1 MKTIFI
7 LMDSLN
13 RHYLSLYGAG
23 RVRTPNLERLA
34 ARGIVFENHFSGS
47 MPCMPARREM
57 MTGRSNF
64 LEAPWGPIEPFD
76 DCLPVELRKTR
87 QVYSHLITD
96 HYHYWRPMGEG
107 YHELFDTWELER
119 GQEYDPWH
127 PLVAD
132 PETPAHHGR
141 YARQFWVNRRW
152 MDTERDEDYATPRC
166 FVRAIEFLRNNHAAD
181 NWHLHLELFS
191 PHEPFT
197 CPKRYLERAG
207 DPWNE
212 RYDFVWPD
220 YAPVAEGPEAV
231 EHIRKC
237 YAGTL
242 MMADAWLGKF
252 LDTMDELD
260 AWKDTTVILTT
271 DHGHLLGEHGYWA
284 KNYTFDYKEIVH
296 IPLVICT
303 PQESRAGLATASPWR
318 AGRRVSGLT
327 ATIDLMP
334 TLMDLHRAPLPP
346 HVQGKSLLHLLDR
359 DGPHHDAVLYGYHGK
374 DIGMTDGR
382 YAYCRQPLENSFLY
396 HYTAMPRRYFKDR
409 EKLAGAEVGRFL
421 KHACDIPVYRV
432 KVPSHR
438 HYAAPDFNPIYDIQA
453 DPGQLRP
460 IRDARLEGEL
470 AARMRELLQRY
481 DAPECQYARVGL

>member
-7 LMDSLN
+7 IMDSLN

-23 RVRTPNLERLA
+23 RVRTPNIERLA
-34 ARGIVFENHFSGS
+34 ARGTLFDNHFAGS

-57 MTGRSNF
+57 MTGRLNF
-64 LEAPWGPIEPFD
+64 LEAPWGPIEPYD
-76 DCLPVELRKTR
+76 DCLPVELRKAR

-107 YHELFDTWELER
+107 YHDLFDTWELER

-127 PLVAD
+127 PLVAA
-132 PETPAHHGR
+132 PEPPAHRGR
-141 YARQFWVNRRW
+141 YARQFWVNSRW
-152 MDTERDEDYATPRC
+152 MDIERDEDYATPRC
-166 FVRAIEFLRNNHAAD
+166 FMRAVEFLKNNHAAD
-181 NWHLHLELFS
+181 NWHLQLELFS
-191 PHEPFT
+191 PHEPFV
-197 CPKRYLERAG
+197 CPKRYLEMAG
-207 DPWNE
+207 DAWNE
-212 RYDFVWPD
+212 PYEFVWPD
-220 YAPVAEGPEAV
+220 YAPVEEAPEAV
-231 EHIRKC
+231 EHVRKC

-252 LDTMDELD
+252 LDVMDELG

-284 KNYTFDYKEIVH
+284 KNYTFDYKELVH
-296 IPLVICT
+296 IPLVVCT
-303 PQESRAGLATASPWR
+303 PEGSRAGGRAT
-318 AGRRVSGLT
+318 GLT

-334 TLMDLHRAPLPP
+334 TLMDIHGAPLPP
-346 HVQGKSLLHLLDR
+346 HVQGKSLLHLFQR

-382 YAYCRQPLENSFLY
+382 HTYCRQPLEGSFLY
-396 HYTAMPRRYFKDR
+396 HYTAMPRRYFKER

-421 KHACDIPVYRV
+421 AHAYGIAVYRV

-438 HYAAPDFNPIYDIQA
+438 HHAAPDFNPIYDIQS

-470 AARMRELLQRY
+470 AAKMRELLQRY

>member
-1 MKTIFI
+1 
-7 LMDSLN
+7 
-13 RHYLSLYGAG
+13 
-23 RVRTPNLERLA
+23 
-34 ARGIVFENHFSGS
+34 
-47 MPCMPARREM
+47 
-57 MTGRSNF
+57 
-64 LEAPWGPIEPFD
+64 
-76 DCLPVELRKTR
+76 VELRKKR

-107 YHELFDTWELER
+107 YHDLFDTWELER

-132 PETPAHHGR
+132 PEAPAHRGR

-152 MDTERDEDYATPRC
+152 MDTERDEDYPTPRC
-166 FVRAIEFLRNNHAAD
+166 FMRAVEFLRNNHAAD
-181 NWHLHLELFS
+181 NWHLHLEVFS
-191 PHEPFT
+191 PHEPFM
-197 CPKRYLERAG
+197 CPKRYLEMAG
-207 DPWNE
+207 DTWNE
-212 RYDFVWPD
+212 PYEFVWPD
-220 YAPVAEGPEAV
+220 YAPVAETPEAV
-231 EHIRKC
+231 EHVRKC

-242 MMADAWLGKF
+242 MMADAWIGKF
-252 LDTMDELD
+252 LDAMDELG
-260 AWKDTTVILTT
+260 AWKDTAVILTT

-284 KNYTFDYKEIVH
+284 KNYTFDYKELVH
-296 IPLVICT
+296 VPLMICT
-303 PQESRAGLATASPWR
+303 PDESR
-318 AGRRVSGLT
+318 AGRRVTGLT

-334 TLMDLHRAPLPP
+334 TLMDLHGAPLPP
-346 HVQGKSLLHLLDR
+346 HVQGRSLLHLLDR

-382 YAYCRQPLENSFLY
+382 HTYCRQPLDGSFLY

-453 DPGQLRP
+453 DPEQMQP
-460 IRDARLEGEL
+460 IRDARLESEL
-470 AARMRELLQRY
+470 AAKMRELLQRY

>member
-7 LMDSLN
+7 VMDSLN

-23 RVRTPNLERLA
+23 RVRTPNLDRLA
-34 ARGIVFENHFSGS
+34 ARGTLFENHFSGS

-57 MTGRSNF
+57 MTGRLNF

-76 DCLPVELRKTR
+76 DCLPVELRKKR

-107 YHELFDTWELER
+107 YHDLFDTWELER

-132 PETPAHHGR
+132 PEAPAHHGR

-152 MDTERDEDYATPRC
+152 MDTERDEDYPTPRC
-166 FVRAIEFLRNNHAAD
+166 FMRAIEFLRNNHAAD

-191 PHEPFT
+191 PHEPFA
-197 CPKRYLERAG
+197 CPKRYLEMAG
-207 DPWNE
+207 DTWNE
-212 RYDFVWPD
+212 PYEFVWPD
-220 YAPVAEGPEAV
+220 YAPVAETPEAV
-231 EHIRKC
+231 EHVRKC

-252 LDTMDELD
+252 LDAMDSLG
-260 AWKDTTVILTT
+260 AWKDTAVILTT

-284 KNYTFDYKEIVH
+284 KNYTFDYKELVH
-296 IPLVICT
+296 IPLMVCM
-303 PQESRAGLATASPWR
+303 PDESR
-318 AGRRVSGLT
+318 AGRRVRGLT

-334 TLMDLHRAPLPP
+334 TLMDLHGAPLPP
-346 HVQGKSLLHLLDR
+346 HVQGRSLLHLLDR
-359 DGPHHDAVLYGYHGK
+359 DGPHHDAVLYGNHGK

-382 YAYCRQPLENSFLY
+382 HTYCRQPLEGSFLY

-421 KHACDIPVYRV
+421 KHAYEIPVYRV

-438 HYAAPDFNPIYDIQA
+438 HHGAPDFNPIYDIRS
-453 DPGQLRP
+453 DPGQMQP
-460 IRDARLEGEL
+460 IRDAHLESEL
-470 AARMRELLQRY
+470 AAKMRELLQRY
-481 DAPECQYARVGL
+481 DVPECQYARVGL